1 MRNLSSPDRV
11 QRGKESRPTVL
22 KMIRFVSLICA
33 ALAFGLTVAH
43 DLEIPGK
50 EQLSGA
56 DWWTVQQTFYGGY
69 ALVGGVAEVLG
80 LISTGLLAYLQR
92 ARRTACILTMVAAI
106 SFAGMLA
113 LFAFGNNPLNQQVAS
128 WRPETLPANWREIRN
143 AWDGFHAASS
153 VLAALALISLLTAT
167 LRETSASCV
176 DRKGSQGVDH
186 RKHRSESA
194 PQSQQVD

>member
-1 MRNLSSPDRV
+1 ML
-11 QRGKESRPTVL
+11 L
-22 KMIRFVSLICA
+22 KMLRFLSLICA
-33 ALAFGLTVAH
+33 ALACGLTVAH

-56 DWWTVQQTFYGGY
+56 DWWMVQQTFYGGY
-69 ALVGGVAEVLG
+69 AIVGGVAEVLG

-92 ARRTACILTMVAAI
+92 SRRTAFILTVVAAI

-113 LFAFGNNPLNQQVAS
+113 LFAFGNNPINQQVAS
-128 WRPETLPANWREIRN
+128 WRPETLPANWRAIRN

-153 VLAALALISLLTAT
+153 VLAALALTSLLIAT
-167 LRETSASCV
+167 LRETSLSFV
-176 DRKGSQGVDH
+176 DMKGSQGVDH
-186 RKHRSESA
+186 RKQRSESA